1 MELILYTLRMVSYA
15 IIDPM
20 HIILIIGFGII
31 FYFRNRRIS
40 FIQKVTM
47 GEYINSPMELTLSQI
62 ALGIIAGAIISIILS
77 GLGVIFYENSG
88 IEILFFIS
96 VMLLFIKKRFFN
108 FSYSAAILGALSI
121 VSTIIADISNTQV
134 YLNVNIL
141 YLMTFVAV
149 FNIVEGLLILFDGS
163 RGAIPVFTNRGAKIV
178 GGFSY
183 SRNWAMPIAIF
194 IAITSNVSTAYTSLM
209 ETENWWPLINRE
221 EGLSILA
228 LSVIAAMPLYCI
240 SSYKAVSFTRRKK
253 ITPMYSG
260 VGKIIYGI
268 ILVVLANIF
277 STGIIGQIVV
287 VVFTSLGY
295 ELLIRIQQKLENK
308 GECLYITDEN
318 GVSVLE
324 VVPNSQAY
332 LCGFREGDK
341 ILEVNEKKVVSEVEV
356 FKQFKENISEISFK
370 VKKISGEIVDLKLLP
385 KKKVLGILLV
395 PRMVE
400 KNEKLKIDDESFKEI
415 LEEMKKKKF

>member
-1 MELILYTLRMVSYA
+1 
-15 IIDPM
+15 
-20 HIILIIGFGII
+20 
-31 FYFRNRRIS
+31 
-40 FIQKVTM
+40 
-47 GEYINSPMELTLSQI
+47 
-62 ALGIIAGAIISIILS
+62 
-77 GLGVIFYENSG
+77 
-88 IEILFFIS
+88 
-96 VMLLFIKKRFFN
+96 
-108 FSYSAAILGALSI
+108 
-121 VSTIIADISNTQV
+121 
-134 YLNVNIL
+134 
-141 YLMTFVAV
+141 MTFVAV